1 LALTL
6 NALASIV
13 GEAPQ
18 IARATVS
25 AGEDRRGAPPSGRR
39 PLRTFDAVVT
49 DVHSRSALAGMRDL
63 GRAGLDV
70 LALGPQRSAAGT
82 WSSYAAGWALAPD
95 SVEEPAAFVRRI
107 AELAGDEGPFVLYPS
122 GEPAIDALVQFGHE
136 LPASVTLPYA
146 DLGTLEVLRDKRALA
161 GLAARAGLTT
171 PATVM
176 EATAAEVAASPP
188 PIPCA
193 VKQVLPDGA
202 LKNRTQIVLTPAQLH
217 ELLDSLPPDEPLLI
231 QERAEGALTGLAVVI
246 DREGRL
252 VARFQQVSRRLWPV
266 HAGGSTLAVS
276 VEPDEEL
283 TARAA
288 RMLADAGFWGLAQL
302 QFLPTP
308 RGPGLIDVNPRFYG
322 SMPMATA
329 SGVNLPAAW
338 HAVATGERTPVVGPY
353 RVGVG
358 YRWLEG
364 DLTAAFN
371 GLPGRL
377 VTRTPRPKSG
387 AIWASDDPLPSMI
400 LAAEAVRV
408 RLRRRLTGAPAV

>member
-1 LALTL
+1 MALTL

-18 IARATVS
+18 IARATLS

-82 WSSYAAGWALAPD
+82 WSSYAAGWALAPE
-95 SVEEPAAFVRRI
+95 SVEDPAGFVRRI
-107 AELAGDEGPFVLYPS
+107 VELADESGPFMLYPS
-122 GEPAIDALVQFGHE
+122 GEPAIDALVQWPDA
-136 LPASVTLPYA
+136 LPANVMLPYA
-146 DLGTLEVLRDKRALA
+146 DLRALEVLRDKRELP

-176 EATAAEVAASPP
+176 EATAAEVAAVPP
-188 PIPCA
+188 PVPCA

-202 LKNRTQIVLTPAQLH
+202 LKNRTQIVETAAQLK

-231 QERAEGALTGLAVVI
+231 QERAQGALTGLAVVI

-252 VARFQQVSRRLWPV
+252 VARFQQVSRSLWPAQ
-266 HAGGSTLAVS
+266 AGGSTLAVS
-276 VEPDEEL
+276 VEPDEDL
-283 TARAA
+283 AVRSA
-288 RMLADAGFWGLAQL
+288 RMLADAGFSGLAQL
-302 QFLPTP
+302 QFLPTR
-308 RGPGLIDVNPRFYG
+308 RGLGLIDINPRFYG
-322 SMPMATA
+322 SMPLATA

-338 HAVATGERTPVVGPY
+338 HAVATGERPPS
-353 RVGVG
+353 
-358 YRWLEG
+358 WPP
-364 DLTAAFN
+364 TASGWATA
-371 GLPGRL
+371 GWRATSRPRSTACPGAWS
-377 VTRTPRPKSG
+377 PARPDPSRARSG
-387 AIWASDDPLPSMI
+387 RATIPCRA
-400 LAAEAVRV
+400 
-408 RLRRRLTGAPAV
+408 